1 MSNEIKKLPIA
12 IFISG
17 TGSNMV
23 AIAEAVQE
31 GKLDAEIKTVLSSN
45 SHAKGIEKARELGLP
60 VYVCEK
66 EEYDEPEKLEEK
78 IAKHLHELGVEYIVM
93 AGYMRKVTPVL
104 LREFPNA
111 VINLHPALLP
121 KFPGAHGIKDAY
133 DAGEEET
140 GITIHIANEEYDEGP
155 ILYQKRVPI
164 IKGEP
169 LEELEARIHKTE
181 HEAYPFVLQELAKG
195 NIVI

>member
-1 MSNEIKKLPIA
+1 MFKDSKNIKIA

-23 AIAEAVQE
+23 AIAKAIDD

-45 SHAKGIEKARELGLP
+45 SHAKGIEKVRELGLP
-60 VYVCEK
+60 VYICES
-66 EEYDEPEKLEEK
+66 EEYDEPEKLEER
-78 IAKHLHELGVEYIVM
+78 IAKHLHKLDVEYIVM
-93 AGYMRKVTPVL
+93 AGYMRKITKVL
-104 LREFPNA
+104 LQEFPNS

-121 KFPGAHGIKDAY
+121 KYPGAHAIKDAY
-133 DAGEEET
+133 DAGEKET

-169 LEELEARIHKTE
+169 LEDLEARIHEAE
-181 HEAYPFVLQELAKG
+181 HEAYPFVLQELALG
-195 NIVI
+195 NISI